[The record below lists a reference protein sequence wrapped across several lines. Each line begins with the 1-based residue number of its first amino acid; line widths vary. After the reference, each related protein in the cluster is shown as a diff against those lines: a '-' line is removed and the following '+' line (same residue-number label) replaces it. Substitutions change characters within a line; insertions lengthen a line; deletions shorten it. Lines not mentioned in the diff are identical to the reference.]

1 MLDAVPDP
9 GGPFR
14 FQIKLQFLRNAT
26 TSMWIDLLAGTA
38 KEAVMDDHTFLLL
51 RQVDDQIRRIELL
64 IEQHRPHHELASI
77 PPAMRGHQAEV
88 ADERLREAPRLPART
103 HDRAILRCDALIRR
117 LLNTVPYDVG
127 PLIGP
132 TRDSRSG
139 PPAARPSVL

>member
-64 IEQHRPHHELASI
+64 IEQHRLHIMSLHPS
-77 PPAMRGHQAEV
+77 R
-88 ADERLREAPRLPART
+88 R
-103 HDRAILRCDALIRR
+103 RCEDTKLKSLMSDYAR
-117 LLNTVPYDVG
+117 LLDYRRALTTERSYDVMH
-127 PLIGP
+127 
-132 TRDSRSG
+132 
-139 PPAARPSVL
+139 